1 MCFLATGGRRQDKW
15 GCYWT
20 DRKISVTIYCKRIW
34 RKKLERKERIENN
47 RAMSALD
54 GAERTHKEI
63 WPVEQERAEIRWFP
77 ASSRLIGLVRANVDK
92 FVLPPAV
99 VRKACWRE

>member
-1 MCFLATGGRRQDKW
+1 M
-15 GCYWT
+15 
-20 DRKISVTIYCKRIW
+20 
-34 RKKLERKERIENN
+34 ERKERIENN

>member
-1 MCFLATGGRRQDKW
+1 MENEKLAR
-15 GCYWT
+15 
-20 DRKISVTIYCKRIW
+20 
-34 RKKLERKERIENN
+34 EERIENN
-47 RAMSALD
+47 RPMSVLD
-54 GAERTHKEI
+54 GAEHTHEER